1 MRAAGCLLTW
11 LRIGCRPTDTD
22 AKGLMHRV
30 DYDDPQS
37 LKLKYGY
44 AKQAKALGVGMW
56 TATAINCEDLCSVRL
71 VRAPNVL
78 IVLLQTPIRK
88 TSAPSGTTSRRSR
101 RPRPRLSTR
110 SAQRVCGMLCSF
122 VPCPLS

>member
-1 MRAAGCLLTW
+1 MRTEKW
-11 LRIGCRPTDTD
+11 LQMIGCRAADTD

-56 TATAINCEDLCSVRL
+56 TATAINCEVLCNL
-71 VRAPNVL
+71 FGL
-78 IVLLQTPIRK
+78 
-88 TSAPSGTTSRRSR
+88 
-101 RPRPRLSTR
+101 
-110 SAQRVCGMLCSF
+110 F
-122 VPCPLS
+122 VPHLMFSSRAFADTDTKNFGTFWDDLKAFSPPAAATVDA